1 MIVTWLPNRRKIDA
15 NSTPTAPLPRM
26 TIDFGTSRSP
36 IASSLVMIRLRSIS
50 TPGTLRGVEPVAMTI
65 SFDADRLCFSP
76 STTSTLPASGDRRGA
91 LDPFDLVLLEQKLDA
106 LGQAGHDLVL
116 ARLHLV
122 HVDADGAFA
131 DRDAPFLDVLND
143 LERVRV
149 LEQRLGRNAAPD
161 QAGAAERFLLLD
173 DRHLQSQLR
182 RANGRD
188 VPAGSC
194 ANDHDIEF
202 ARHVISAL
210 RHCAHRF
217 GVASQQGNLLE
228 PPEGVK
234 QPAKRATI
242 PAVLSMNPK
251 PKTVLIVDDDE
262 GMRDTLNAILRR
274 DYRVLRAAT
283 GEAALAILN
292 REDVDL
298 MLLDVR
304 LPGIGGFD
312 VLRIVKENY
321 SLIEVI
327 MISAITEIETAV
339 QAMKFGAYH
348 YTTKDFDYETI
359 RSLVHNASERQDL
372 NRQVMTLSAQ
382 VADQGDREFIVG
394 PSKLTRDIVDLVQKV
409 AKLSATVLILG
420 ESGTGKELLARLIH
434 RESGNADA
442 PFIAVNLAAIP
453 RELVEST
460 LFGHE
465 RGSFTGA
472 LKQQL
477 GKFELASGGTL
488 FLDEIGDL
496 PLELQAK
503 LLRAIQE
510 GEIERVGG
518 AKPIKT
524 DFRLI
529 AATNVD
535 LEKAVKEGR
544 FREDLFYRINVIPIK
559 LPPLRDRIED
569 LPELARFFL
578 EPLQGAIQE
587 GHSGHLGLDAED
599 PVELLVAGQHPRARE
614 PDRAAGGRQRQ
625 GMDYRRG
632 SAVRVPL
639 RAARQCAQ
647 PGREPVPGGDQH
659 LRAELHPA
667 RAGEIGLERHRD
679 GALPRHS
686 PQHAQIQDGSAG
698 HSRAREETSRRLAS
712 GFSRTKSRPIHW
724 PLRPSR
730 WRFY

>member
-1 MIVTWLPNRRKIDA
+1 
-15 NSTPTAPLPRM
+15 
-26 TIDFGTSRSP
+26 
-36 IASSLVMIRLRSIS
+36 
-50 TPGTLRGVEPVAMTI
+50 
-65 SFDADRLCFSP
+65 
-76 STTSTLPASGDRRGA
+76 
-91 LDPFDLVLLEQKLDA
+91 
-106 LGQAGHDLVL
+106 
-116 ARLHLV
+116 
-122 HVDADGAFA
+122 
-131 DRDAPFLDVLND
+131 
-143 LERVRV
+143 
-149 LEQRLGRNAAPD
+149 
-161 QAGAAERFLLLD
+161 
-173 DRHLQSQLR
+173 
-182 RANGRD
+182 
-188 VPAGSC
+188 
-194 ANDHDIEF
+194 
-202 ARHVISAL
+202 
-210 RHCAHRF
+210 
-217 GVASQQGNLLE
+217 
-228 PPEGVK
+228 
-234 QPAKRATI
+234 
-242 PAVLSMNPK
+242 MNPK
-251 PKTVLIVDDDE
+251 PKTILIVDDDE

-304 LPGIGGFD
+304 LPGIDGFD
-312 VLRIVKENY
+312 VLRIVRENY

-327 MISAITEIETAV
+327 MISAITDIETAV
-339 QAMKFGAYH
+339 KAMKFGAYH
-348 YTTKDFDYETI
+348 YATKDFDYETI

-382 VADQGDREFIVG
+382 VADQGDREFVVG
-394 PSKLTRDIVDLVQKV
+394 PSKLTRDIVDLVGKV

-488 FLDEIGDL
+488 FLDEVGDL
-496 PLELQAK
+496 PLDLQAK

-535 LEKAVKEGR
+535 LEKAVKDGR

-559 LPPLRDRIED
+559 LPPLRDRMED

-578 EPLQGAIQE
+578 SRYKVRFRKNIQGISDSTLKILSSYWWP
-587 GHSGHLGLDAED
+587 GNIR
-599 PVELLVAGQHPRARE
+599 ELENLIERLVAVSDKEWITDEDLPFEFHFAQL
-614 PDRAAGGRQRQ
+614 D
-625 GMDYRRG
+625 
-632 SAVRVPL
+632 RVPTP
-639 RAARQCAQ
+639 RRK
-647 PGREPVPGGDQH
+647 PVSGGDEH
-659 LRAELHPA
+659 VRAQLHPA
-667 RAGEIGLERHRD
+667 RAGKIGLERHGDR
-679 GALPRHS
+679 ALSGHS
-686 PQHAQIQDGSAG
+686 AQHAEIQDGSPR
-698 HSRAREETSRRLAS
+698 HSRARQETSRRVSVRFTLYL
-712 GFSRTKSRPIHW
+712 RPIHW
-724 PLRPSR
+724 PLRPSH
-730 WRFY
+730 